1 MAYARGR
8 ILPAAGATTHQPST
22 MTLLLWTAIGIAVG
36 HAIAGR
42 PLVIFYVFGAVAI
55 DMRPFWRSV
64 GAVVAVAGGL
74 ITSQLVGSAPAPS
87 SPDILDVAPALT
99 AAAAVVL
106 VRGIASLVDVLDSM
120 GRAKTPAWHDRRDA
134 RSAP

>member
-1 MAYARGR
+1 M
-8 ILPAAGATTHQPST
+8 T
-22 MTLLLWTAIGIAVG
+22 MLLWTAIGIAVG

-42 PLVIFYVFGAVAI
+42 PLVIFYLFGAVAI

-87 SPDILDVAPALT
+87 SPDILNV
-99 AAAAVVL
+99 AAALAAATAVVL
-106 VRGIASLVDVLDSM
+106 VRGIASLVDVLESM
-120 GRAKTPAWHDRRDA
+120 GRAKTPSWPDRRDA
-134 RSAP
+134 RSVP

>member
-1 MAYARGR
+1 MACARVR
-8 ILPAAGATTHQPST
+8 LRPAAGATTHRPST

-74 ITSQLVGSAPAPS
+74 ITSQLVGSAPLPS
-87 SPDILDVAPALT
+87 SPDIVDVAPALT
-99 AAAAVVL
+99 AAAAV
-106 VRGIASLVDVLDSM
+106 
-120 GRAKTPAWHDRRDA
+120 
-134 RSAP
+134 